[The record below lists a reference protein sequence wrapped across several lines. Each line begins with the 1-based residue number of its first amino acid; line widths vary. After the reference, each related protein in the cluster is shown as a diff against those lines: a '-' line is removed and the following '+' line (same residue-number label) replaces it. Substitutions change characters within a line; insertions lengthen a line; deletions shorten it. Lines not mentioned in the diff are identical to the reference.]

1 MEEVKIFTIQI
12 PWSCI
17 QKILSKE
24 STKEKKKKKKD
35 STRTNKLSKITG
47 YKINIYKNQ
56 LYFYIVAN
64 EQSKNKIKKTIP
76 FIVMPKRIKNLE
88 IKLTKEVRIYS
99 LPHRKLQNNLE

>member
-24 STKEKKKKKKD
+24 STKEKKKKD

-76 FIVMPKRIKNLE
+76 FIVMSKRIKNLE
-88 IKLTKEVRIYS
+88 IKLTKEVRI
-99 LPHRKLQNNLE
+99 

>member
-12 PWSCI
+12 PLSCI

-24 STKEKKKKKKD
+24 STKEKKKKD

-76 FIVMPKRIKNLE
+76 FIVMSKRIKNLE
-88 IKLTKEVRIYS
+88 IKLTKEVRI
-99 LPHRKLQNNLE
+99 